1 MKKMMKRLQ
10 MILISLLLLFVL
22 GCGLLGGGTREI
34 TRFFVLRPL
43 SEPAASAVAPGGSD
57 PLSIGIGPVKLPD
70 SLNRPQMVTRLGE
83 NEVRVEPFYRWAAPL
98 SENITAVL
106 VENLSSLLG
115 TNRVVPFPWA
125 VTSRPTYQ
133 IRITVVDFM
142 GALGGEATL
151 EARWVL
157 TEGEAPR
164 ELVNK
169 RSSFKTPVPSHEHSA
184 LVTAQ
189 SRLLSDFSREIA
201 QALSRLGKN

>member
-1 MKKMMKRLQ
+1 MKKMMNRLP
-10 MILISLLLLFVL
+10 MMWILPFLLFVF

-43 SEPAASAVAPGGSD
+43 SEPVTSPVPAKGD

-70 SLNRPQMVTRLGE
+70 SLNRPQMVTRVSE
-83 NEVRVEPFYRWAAPL
+83 NEVRVEPFFRWAAPL
-98 SENITAVL
+98 SENITSVL
-106 VENLSSLLG
+106 VENLSLLLG

-125 VTSRPTYQ
+125 ITSRPTYQ
-133 IRITVVDFM
+133 VRITVLDFM
-142 GALGGEATL
+142 GVLGGEATL

-157 TEGEAPR
+157 TKGEDLR

-169 RSSFKTPVPSHEHSA
+169 HSSFKMPVVSHEYSA
-184 LVTAQ
+184 LVVAQ

-201 QALSRLGKN
+201 RDIEALGKK